1 MKGKNPDL
9 KSFDKNED
17 NKIEINIIKEEDI
30 DSKDNNNILSPNL
43 NINTKDKSKENK
55 GNISKNI
62 DNPKNKTLSK
72 NNINENIKNINQRI
86 NNFINYSNSNLH
98 NRYYSSNT
106 SNHIFRNFIKKTN
119 YNKNTD
125 NTIENSNN
133 NKIQNYFDNN
143 FQNRP
148 CSFTSRINNNYINKG
163 LNYILDPN
171 NINHKDIIDAK
182 KRDGYDYKK
191 YNRGKRNNY
200 INKKIFFHD
209 NNNQSNLNNINISEN
224 NFNNNYPQNAQFL
237 NNYNN
242 INISDFPFY
251 GKNNINNINNRNNM
265 TTSKQNFLHLNDCL
279 ILDNLDM
286 NIKIIGNNILNFI
299 ENNMSNS
306 IPNQNQNYNPI
317 NIEPNTFS
325 PTLKIIN
332 PESIDYLKKNSNN
345 IDLNNIDDFNMK
357 LNRNLFFG

>member
-1 MKGKNPDL
+1 MKDKNPEL
-9 KSFDKNED
+9 KSFDKTED

-30 DSKDNNNILSPNL
+30 DSKDNNNTLNPNL

-55 GNISKNI
+55 GNITKNI

-86 NNFINYSNSNLH
+86 NNFINYSNSNLR

-125 NTIENSNN
+125 NIIENSNN
-133 NKIQNYFDNN
+133 NKIQNYFENN

-224 NFNNNYPQNAQFL
+224 NFNNNYPQNAQFF

-242 INISDFPFY
+242 INDFTFY
-251 GKNNINNINNRNNM
+251 GKTNINNINNRNNM
-265 TTSKQNFLHLNDCL
+265 TTSKQNFLHLNDFL

-299 ENNMSNS
+299 ENNMSHN